1 MNDVY
6 HRINDAYHQMK
17 QGLEGGGLP
26 FWMEIGS
33 LRMKHG
39 LDSDHEGYLTCS
51 DAECRATDNIE
62 KISSHRRG

>member
-17 QGLEGGGLP
+17 QDLEGGGLP
-26 FWMEIGS
+26 FW
-33 LRMKHG
+33 MKHG

-62 KISSHRRG
+62 KISSHRCG